1 MWLIIYCKDMR
12 GVSIIGVGKTKFG
25 VHPDRSLK
33 SLIAEAGK
41 KALLDAKIDA
51 SMVQAFYLGN
61 FAATGFN
68 NQNHVAP
75 YAATAMGLPNVPAT
89 RIEAA
94 CASSGAALREAVI
107 AVSAGLYDLVLVGG
121 VEKMNS
127 VDTPRVTEYLAQ
139 AADWETEG
147 KIGATFPSMFALM
160 ATRHMHEYGTRREH
174 ISTVAVKN
182 HANGAKNPDAHM
194 QKEITLDKAMNSPVL
209 VAEPLNLYDCSLIT
223 DGAAAVVVCSS
234 EMAKQFSEIPVDVI
248 GHGQASDLFCMYQKK
263 DITRFDATIAA
274 GRRAYEMAGIGP
286 QDVDVVEVHDC
297 FTIAEIIAIED
308 LNFCKKGQ
316 GGPFTYEG
324 MTAIGGKIPV
334 NTSGGLKSKGHPV
347 GATGVA
353 QVAELVLQLRGQ
365 AGARQVT
372 DAEVALAH
380 NLGGSGASCVV
391 HILRRRS

>member
-1 MWLIIYCKDMR
+1 MR
-12 GVSIIGVGKTKFG
+12 GVSIIGMGKTKFG
-25 VHPDRSLK
+25 VFPDRSLK

-51 SMVQAFYLGN
+51 SMIQAFYLGN

-68 NQNHVAP
+68 RQNHVAA
-75 YAATAMGLPNVPAT
+75 YAATAMGIPNVPCT
-89 RIEAA
+89 RYEAA

-107 AVSAGLYDLVLVGG
+107 AVGSGLYDLVLVGG

-139 AADWETEG
+139 AADWETEA
-147 KIGATFPSMFALM
+147 KLGATFPSMFALM
-160 ATRHMHEYGTRREH
+160 ATRHMHEYGTTRKQ
-174 ISTVAVKN
+174 ISQVAVKN

-194 QKEITLDKAMNSPVL
+194 QKEISLEKAANSTVL

-223 DGAAAVVVCSS
+223 DGAAALVVC
-234 EMAKQFSEIPVDVI
+234 ASEIAAEYSSGPVDVI
-248 GHGQASDLFCMYQKK
+248 GHGQASDSFCMYQKK
-263 DITRFDATIAA
+263 DITRFEATIAA
-274 GRRAYEMAGIGP
+274 GRRAYEMANVSPDNI
-286 QDVDVVEVHDC
+286 DVVEVHDC

-308 LNFCKKGQ
+308 LGFCKKGQ
-316 GGPFTYEG
+316 GGPFTIEG

-365 AGARQVT
+365 AGPRQVK

-391 HILRRRS
+391 HVLRRRA

>member
-1 MWLIIYCKDMR
+1 MR

-25 VHPDRSLK
+25 VFPDRSLK

-41 KALLDAKIDA
+41 KALLDARIDA

-68 NQNHVAP
+68 RQNHVAA
-75 YAATAMGLPNVPAT
+75 YAATAIGLPNVPAT
-89 RIEAA
+89 RTEAA
-94 CASSGAALREAVI
+94 CASSGAALREGVI
-107 AVSAGLYDLVLVGG
+107 AVSAGLYDFVLVGG

-127 VDTPRVTEYLAQ
+127 VDTAKVTEYLAQ
-139 AADWETEG
+139 AADWETEA

-160 ATRHMHEYGTRREH
+160 ATRHMHDFGTRREH
-174 ISTVAVKN
+174 ISSVAVKN

-194 QKEITLDKAMNSPVL
+194 QKEISLDKAMNSPVL

-223 DGAAAVVVCSS
+223 DGAAAVVVCAS
-234 EMAKQFSEIPVDVI
+234 ELASQFSNSPVDVI
-248 GHGQASDLFCMYQKK
+248 GHGQASDSFCMYQKK
-263 DITRFDATIAA
+263 DITRFEATIAA
-274 GRRAYEMAGIGP
+274 GRRAYEMAKVSP
-286 QDVDVVEVHDC
+286 QEIDVSEVHDC

-308 LNFCKKGQ
+308 LGFCKKGQ
-316 GGPFTYEG
+316 GGPFSYEA

-365 AGARQVT
+365 AGPRQVK
-372 DAEVALAH
+372 DARTALAH

-391 HILRRRS
+391 HILRGRS